1 MRALHRPLLALLVPE
16 GLVLLAAVL
25 CLRIVQ
31 PSESLELVLGM
42 LPYGVVAAGLLLGWR
57 FQRTRL
63 VFGLIVLSLAW
74 VAVQGTPLWPAGDAP
89 AHDIARQTATLL
101 LPLNLAAL
109 ALIRE
114 RGLFSRAGGA
124 RLLSIGAQ
132 AVLVL
137 LIAETARDDALRLLT
152 MTPIPDG
159 LIGVPKIGQLA
170 AIGFVAAGGVVLV
183 RALLTRDP
191 LARSLLWSIVAC
203 YLAVHASPDARSA
216 GLYLSTAGLML
227 VVGTVEGAHAMA
239 FRDELTG
246 LPARRALMELLARLD
261 SSYTVAMVDIDHFKQ
276 FNDTHGHDV
285 GDQVLRMV
293 AGRLARVRGGGRAFR
308 YGGEEFTI
316 VFPGT
321 SLREALPV
329 LETVR
334 EEIEAAPFILRQ
346 PGRPRRKPKK
356 SVAGGGRKLTVTV
369 SIGAAQHTPR
379 LAEADAILRAADKAL
394 YRAKDEGR
402 NRVAS

>member
-1 MRALHRPLLALLVPE
+1 MVPE
-16 GLVLLAAVL
+16 GLVLLAAVA
-25 CLRIVQ
+25 CLRFVP
-31 PSESLELVLGM
+31 PSESLEAFLRV
-42 LPYGVVAAGLLLGWR
+42 LPYGVFSVGVLLGWR

-63 VFGLIVLSLAW
+63 VFGLVVMALAW
-74 VAVQGTPLWPAGDAP
+74 IAIQGTPLWPAGDAP
-89 AHDIARQTATLL
+89 AHDIARQTVALL
-101 LPLNLAAL
+101 LPANLAAL

-114 RGLFSRAGGA
+114 RGLISRAGGA

-132 AVLVL
+132 AALVL

-152 MTPIPDG
+152 MTPIPEG
-159 LIGVPKIGQLA
+159 LIGAPKVGQLA
-170 AIGFVAAGGVVLV
+170 AIGFVISAGLVLV
-183 RALLTRDP
+183 RALLSREP
-191 LARSLLWSIVAC
+191 LSRSLLWALAAC
-203 YLAVHASPDARSA
+203 YLAIHASPDARSS
-216 GLYLSTAGLML
+216 GLFLSTAGLML

-261 SSYTVAMVDIDHFKQ
+261 EPFTVAMVDVDHFKQ
-276 FNDTHGHDV
+276 FNDRHGHDV

-293 AGRLARVRGGGRAFR
+293 AGRLARVKGGGRAFR

-321 SLREALPV
+321 TLADALPV
-329 LETVR
+329 LDIVR
-334 EEIEAAPFILRQ
+334 EEIEEAKFVLRK

-356 SVAGGGRKLTVTV
+356 PRAGGGGGQRLTVTV
-369 SIGAAQHTPR
+369 SIGAAQRSMR
-379 LAEADAILRAADKAL
+379 LDEPDKILQAADKAL

>member
-1 MRALHRPLLALLVPE
+1 MVPE
-16 GLVLLAAVL
+16 GIVLLAAL
-25 CLRIVQ
+25 ACLRYVA
-31 PSESLELVLGM
+31 PSESLELFLEMLPWGVLGA
-42 LPYGVVAAGLLLGWR
+42 GVLLGWR

-63 VFGLIVLSLAW
+63 LFGLVVLALAW
-74 VAVQGTPLWPAGDAP
+74 IAIQGTPLWPAGDEP
-89 AHDIARQTATLL
+89 AHDIARQTVALL
-101 LPLNLAAL
+101 LPINLAAV

-114 RGLFSRAGGA
+114 RGLITRAGGA
-124 RLLSIGAQ
+124 RMLSIGGQ
-132 AVLVL
+132 AMLVL

-159 LIGVPKIGQLA
+159 LIGAPKIGQLA
-170 AIGFVAAGGVVLV
+170 AIGFVISAGIVLV
-183 RALLTRDP
+183 RALLTREP
-191 LARSLLWSIVAC
+191 LARSLLWAIAAC
-203 YLAVHASPDARSA
+203 YLAIHASPDARSS
-216 GLYLSTAGLML
+216 GLFLSTAGLML

-261 SSYTVAMVDIDHFKQ
+261 QPYTVAMVDIDHFKQ
-276 FNDTHGHDV
+276 FNDRHGHDV

-293 AGRLARVRGGGRAFR
+293 AGRLSKVTGGGRAFR

-316 VFPGT
+316 VFPGAK
-321 SLREALPV
+321 LQEALPALDAVRDEVARAQFV
-329 LETVR
+329 LR
-334 EEIEAAPFILRQ
+334 R

-356 SVAGGGRKLTVTV
+356 PKAPRAGGGQRLTVTV
-369 SIGAAQHTPR
+369 SIGAAQHTVRTP
-379 LAEADAILRAADKAL
+379 EPEQILGAADKAL